1 MDTLIFATQLK
12 IMANEVNENESK
24 DFTKN
29 WVTSS
34 RFLFFLSVFALLIF
48 VNAGCFKLYTQRYKG
63 TPDVEVQSS
72 SKFKPEYK

>member
-1 MDTLIFATQLK
+1 
-12 IMANEVNENESK
+12 MANEVNENESK

-48 VNAGCFKLYTQRYKG
+48 VNSGCFKLYTQRYKG